1 MVVGVIKGAQAIS
14 KGIGSLDRSLKG
26 LVKRVETA
34 PTDKSPFFPY
44 ITNEKELEYKV
55 FLGRG
60 EKPGKL
66 TRKQNDI
73 YLDQHFAKVNDDPNF
88 GRFAMD
94 VIRQPIDD
102 PKKLQVGKTIQEKD
116 YMPVTISRINKFGAD
131 EVSEAKVQSPF
142 ARSTSQGRKN
152 LTTILKV
159 KNNPDD
165 VPLPKPKGKFEDFD
179 HKLGMTQDE
188 KKAAGITTI
197 PTIKVKR
204 SGLQRTTDPI
214 LKDKFT
220 PQNEA
225 EMTVL
230 TNQAR
235 GLHYKDPENFL
246 TKLNAEDPEIMDN
259 LSSAVKKY
267 SSGVGDLI
275 EEKKRITDKT
285 SKLGKKLYSIATKYF
300 PNTPANRLKEKLIDF
315 AHIFPFSET
324 GKVDRKSP
332 FLNIGGSGEAM
343 YLSPSAVNQNIQ
355 RGLEASIKNIATAL
369 KAKPTQALQT
379 ELNRL
384 ENLLKK
390 VKALSILTLEGQSPK
405 AFGYSVKGDK
415 FKIPRFKDEEYE
427 ELFEYLLAAQP
438 DAEAAKLIKSQGLYK
453 YPYATQKYKHPYLGV
468 LVKDGGL
475 IDSDLTDTVPP
486 KKGPM
491 SEGLPLLD
499 PQESIDRQKFAIG
512 GIAGAAKLFGQ
523 MKNVPK
529 AVARVG
535 DILKQ
540 KGTPGKATDVAI
552 SQAPEDKPAMF
563 LSTIDA
569 IEDMPETSLPAK
581 QWLGTIKNKQG
592 VSDVELDEFGLGPLL
607 ENIAKTDAKR
617 KLSKTELLELYNK
630 EMPKIDMDIAM
641 AEPVSRGVKD
651 LTNTLL
657 RTRELRGNRSYD
669 QDNLDVFSDNPALL
683 NRLHQPPQDA
693 TGMKIRRLLIDSMQ
707 GAQTQEGDNMIPLL
721 KKSYG
726 GRSFELYTG
735 NKFNDMW
742 GNTFPKLYHG
752 TNKIV
757 KQDHFNVLK
766 NLVPARDVTKL
777 AQAKNI
783 PEDQAFNE
791 LYQALNVFDREVMTA
806 DVPIPFWTKKMLY
819 RMGDM
824 ADGRGFFY
832 KSKKSPAHDGAQFI
846 PGGSGYGELKFYHN
860 FDTGAVRAREKPYAS
875 GHFSNEG
882 FEGKGGNA
890 PFGWGRFSERIDE
903 SGRKIL
909 LMEEVQS
916 DLHQNVAQKGYIYAP
931 RLDKGDVLAEMGDFA
946 SQLDKKRQ
954 TLESTR
960 LRKDNILAL
969 PRAEREAPE
978 NVAELANIE
987 RAMKKLVED
996 VKKLQKKV
1004 QDQARTTGSS
1014 GQMHQEAPFKKSEN
1028 YAKVFLQGLMKMAD
1042 DSGYDGIALSTGKMK
1057 KAHGNIP
1064 KGGDKFYDEIGVKA
1078 MKRIAKK
1085 SGFKFTD
1092 TTIVD
1097 GNGFTWEKIP
1107 LIELRDFNTGVKY
1120 PGSSTI
1126 PVYSKGGFVKQNVV
1140 RG

>member
-73 YLDQHFAKVNDDPNF
+73 YLDQHFAKVNEDPNF
-88 GRFAMD
+88 GRFSMD

-116 YMPVTISRINKFGAD
+116 HMPITLSRINKFGAD
-131 EVSEAKVQSPF
+131 EVSEASVQSPF
-142 ARSTSQGRKN
+142 AKSTSQGRKN

-165 VPLPKPKGKFEDFD
+165 VPLPKPKGRFADFD
-179 HKLGMTQDE
+179 HKLGMTQEE
-188 KKAAGITTI
+188 KIAAGITTI
-197 PTIKVKR
+197 PVKKNTMSNSLIR
-204 SGLQRTTDPI
+204 QYTDSLLKKIYKLNPETN
-214 LKDKFT
+214 LKDRAPFT
-220 PQNEA
+220 A
-225 EMTVL
+225 L
-230 TNQAR
+230 THQAR
-235 GLHYKDPENFL
+235 GLYQKDPDNFFKNLQNKDKKLINNLDKAKENY
-246 TKLNAEDPEIMDN
+246 TPE
-259 LSSAVKKY
+259 LKELY
-267 SSGVGDLI
+267 
-275 EEKKRITDKT
+275 EEKDRLTSPGSKT
-285 SKLGKKLYSIATKYF
+285 
-300 PNTPANRLKEKLIDF
+300 REKLVAIARKFMPNASEDYINKNLVDF
-315 AHIFPFSET
+315 AHVFGFDAT
-324 GKVDRKSP
+324 GDVSRQSK
-332 FLNIGGSGEAM
+332 FLDIGGSPDVM
-343 YLSPSAVNQNIQ
+343 YLSPSYANRTVQVQ
-355 RGLEASIKNIATAL
+355 LEKQIKNLITANRV
-369 KAKPTQALQT
+369 KPDPKL
-379 ELNRL
+379 EESVNRL
-384 ENLLKK
+384 QKLLEKI
-390 VKALSILTLEGQSPK
+390 KAVSYITMDNRGVIDTAK
-405 AFGYSVKGDK
+405 FGYTAKVTKGK
-415 FKIPRFKDEEYE
+415 YKAPRFTDDEYE
-427 ELFEYLLAAQP
+427 ELFEYLLEAQP
-438 DAEAAKLIKSQGLYK
+438 NIQNTLQKKSPYK
-453 YPYATQKYKHPYLGV
+453 GV
-468 LVKDGGL
+468 LFKDGGL

-523 MKNVPK
+523 MKNVQK

-563 LSTIDA
+563 LSTVDA

-657 RTRELRGNRSYD
+657 RTRELRGNRAYSD
-669 QDNLDVFSDNPALL
+669 DNLDVFSDNPALL

-693 TGMKIRRLLIDSMQ
+693 TGMKIRRLLIDNMQ
-707 GAQTQEGDNMIPLL
+707 GSQIQEGDNMIPLL

-791 LYQALNVFDREVMTA
+791 LYQALNIFDREVMTA

-860 FDTGAVRAREKPYAS
+860 FDTGAVRAREKKYDS

-903 SGRKIL
+903 NGRKIL

-1004 QDQARTTGSS
+1004 QEQARTTGSS

>member
-1 MVVGVIKGAQAIS
+1 
-14 KGIGSLDRSLKG
+14 
-26 LVKRVETA
+26 
-34 PTDKSPFFPY
+34 
-44 ITNEKELEYKV
+44 
-55 FLGRG
+55 
-60 EKPGKL
+60 
-66 TRKQNDI
+66 
-73 YLDQHFAKVNDDPNF
+73 
-88 GRFAMD
+88 
-94 VIRQPIDD
+94 
-102 PKKLQVGKTIQEKD
+102 
-116 YMPVTISRINKFGAD
+116 
-131 EVSEAKVQSPF
+131 
-142 ARSTSQGRKN
+142 
-152 LTTILKV
+152 
-159 KNNPDD
+159 
-165 VPLPKPKGKFEDFD
+165 
-179 HKLGMTQDE
+179 
-188 KKAAGITTI
+188 
-197 PTIKVKR
+197 
-204 SGLQRTTDPI
+204 
-214 LKDKFT
+214 
-220 PQNEA
+220 
-225 EMTVL
+225 
-230 TNQAR
+230 
-235 GLHYKDPENFL
+235 
-246 TKLNAEDPEIMDN
+246 
-259 LSSAVKKY
+259 
-267 SSGVGDLI
+267 
-275 EEKKRITDKT
+275 
-285 SKLGKKLYSIATKYF
+285 
-300 PNTPANRLKEKLIDF
+300 
-315 AHIFPFSET
+315 
-324 GKVDRKSP
+324 
-332 FLNIGGSGEAM
+332 
-343 YLSPSAVNQNIQ
+343 
-355 RGLEASIKNIATAL
+355 
-369 KAKPTQALQT
+369 
-379 ELNRL
+379 
-384 ENLLKK
+384 
-390 VKALSILTLEGQSPK
+390 
-405 AFGYSVKGDK
+405 
-415 FKIPRFKDEEYE
+415 
-427 ELFEYLLAAQP
+427 
-438 DAEAAKLIKSQGLYK
+438 
-453 YPYATQKYKHPYLGV
+453 
-468 LVKDGGL
+468 
-475 IDSDLTDTVPP
+475 
-486 KKGPM
+486 
-491 SEGLPLLD
+491 
-499 PQESIDRQKFAIG
+499 
-512 GIAGAAKLFGQ
+512 
-523 MKNVPK
+523 
-529 AVARVG
+529 
-535 DILKQ
+535 
-540 KGTPGKATDVAI
+540 
-552 SQAPEDKPAMF
+552 
-563 LSTIDA
+563 
-569 IEDMPETSLPAK
+569 
-581 QWLGTIKNKQG
+581 
-592 VSDVELDEFGLGPLL
+592 
-607 ENIAKTDAKR
+607 
-617 KLSKTELLELYNK
+617 
-630 EMPKIDMDIAM
+630 MPKIDMDIAM

-657 RTRELRGNRSYD
+657 RTRELRGNRSYE

-766 NLVPARDVTKL
+766 NLVPARDITKL

-860 FDTGAVRAREKPYAS
+860 FDTGATRSREKPYAS
-875 GHFSNEG
+875 GHFSDEG

-903 SGRKIL
+903 NGRKIL

-1107 LIELRDFNTGVKY
+1107 LIELRNFNTGVKY

-1126 PVYSKGGFVKQNVV
+1126 PVYSKGGFVKRNVV

>member
-1 MVVGVIKGAQAIS
+1 MVVGILRLAANLPKAAKRIPAVASDGS
-14 KGIGSLDRSLKG
+14 KITKLNIPR
-26 LVKRVETA
+26 TIF
-34 PTDKSPFFPY
+34 TDKELY
-44 ITNEKELEYKV
+44 KTKMRGQINTNA
-55 FLGRG
+55 
-60 EKPGKL
+60 PGGANVK
-66 TRKQNDI
+66 
-73 YLDQHFAKVNDDPNF
+73 YDPNF
-88 GRFAMD
+88 IGPKKSLESIIKKHYTGSAKKPQSKGEEAAGIQALITDRAHPAQDYVRGYDKNQIKILNESLADNGLVDANKQFNVYKRGTGRFANTNDLLDYVKRGVQRHGSVYENPGLIIHPDFVVPPELSYMVD
-94 VIRQPIDD
+94 FRAKISEGNVPGFVTNMIRNVSYHKHYENNLYRYLTE
-102 PKKLQVGKTIQEKD
+102 KKLINQAYKD
-116 YMPVTISRINKFGAD
+116 GLISKKRRDADLKKAD
-131 EVSEAKVQSPF
+131 EFISKIKKDM
-142 ARSTSQGRKN
+142 TN
-152 LTTILKV
+152 L
-159 KNNPDD
+159 
-165 VPLPKPKGKFEDFD
+165 
-179 HKLGMTQDE
+179 
-188 KKAAGITTI
+188 
-197 PTIKVKR
+197 
-204 SGLQRTTDPI
+204 
-214 LKDKFT
+214 
-220 PQNEA
+220 
-225 EMTVL
+225 
-230 TNQAR
+230 
-235 GLHYKDPENFL
+235 
-246 TKLNAEDPEIMDN
+246 
-259 LSSAVKKY
+259 
-267 SSGVGDLI
+267 
-275 EEKKRITDKT
+275 
-285 SKLGKKLYSIATKYF
+285 
-300 PNTPANRLKEKLIDF
+300 
-315 AHIFPFSET
+315 
-324 GKVDRKSP
+324 
-332 FLNIGGSGEAM
+332 
-343 YLSPSAVNQNIQ
+343 
-355 RGLEASIKNIATAL
+355 GLESKVYN
-369 KAKPTQALQT
+369 
-379 ELNRL
+379 
-384 ENLLKK
+384 KK
-390 VKALSILTLEGQSPK
+390 TMGFNTYGKRYDGE
-405 AFGYSVKGDK
+405 YS
-415 FKIPRFKDEEYE
+415 
-427 ELFEYLLAAQP
+427 
-438 DAEAAKLIKSQGLYK
+438 GLYK
-453 YPYATQKYKHPYLGV
+453 DQMKNYRLELPPAAAKGVGQRQTIEDTYNMVPGLKPYGHKE
-468 LVKDGGL
+468 GGL
-475 IDSDLTDTVPP
+475 IDDNLTDTVPP

-523 MKNVPK
+523 FKNVPR

-535 DILKQ
+535 DIIKQ

-563 LSTIDA
+563 LSTVDA

-607 ENIAKTDAKR
+607 ENIAKADPKR
-617 KLSKTELLELYNK
+617 KLSKTELLEMYNK

-641 AEPVSRGVKD
+641 AEPVQRGAKD

-657 RTRELRGNRSYD
+657 RTRELRGNRAYSE
-669 QDNLDVFSDNPALL
+669 DNLDIFSDNPALL

-693 TGMKIRRLLIDSMQ
+693 TGMKIRRLLIDNMQ
-707 GAQTQEGDNMIPLL
+707 GAQIQADNGDIMIPLL

-735 NKFNDMW
+735 NKFNEMW

-766 NLVPARDVTKL
+766 NLVPAEDVTKL

-791 LYQALNVFDREVMTA
+791 LYQALNIFDREVMTA

-819 RMGDM
+819 RLGDM

-860 FDTGAVRAREKPYAS
+860 FDTGAVRAREKKYES

-1004 QDQARTTGSS
+1004 QEQARTTGSS

-1126 PVYSKGGFVKQNVV
+1126 PVYSKGGFVKKNVV

>member
-1 MVVGVIKGAQAIS
+1 MVVGILRLAANAPKLAKRIPTLAKDGS
-14 KGIGSLDRSLKG
+14 KITKLDYER
-26 LVKRVETA
+26 T
-34 PTDKSPFFPY
+34 PFTDKEIFK
-44 ITNEKELEYKV
+44 NKM
-55 FLGRG
+55 RG
-60 EKPGKL
+60 QINTTAAGGSSG
-66 TRKQNDI
+66 N
-73 YLDQHFAKVNDDPNF
+73 YDPNF
-88 GRFAMD
+88 VGPRKGIEAIMQKNYTGGSSNRQSVGEKATGLKPVMMARLHTAQDMVRGLDKNAIKNLNDAIGDNNLVETSKQFNVYKRGQGNFANTDHLLDYVKRGVKRHGSMYRNPGLLIHPD
-94 VIRQPIDD
+94 FIVPPELNYMVDFRTQFKTGNVPGIMSNFVRNNSYHKHYENNLYRYLTE
-102 PKKLQVGKTIQEKD
+102 KKLINQAYKD
-116 YMPVTISRINKFGAD
+116 GMISKKRRDADLKKAD
-131 EVSEAKVQSPF
+131 EFISKIKKDM
-142 ARSTSQGRKN
+142 TN
-152 LTTILKV
+152 L
-159 KNNPDD
+159 
-165 VPLPKPKGKFEDFD
+165 
-179 HKLGMTQDE
+179 
-188 KKAAGITTI
+188 
-197 PTIKVKR
+197 
-204 SGLQRTTDPI
+204 
-214 LKDKFT
+214 
-220 PQNEA
+220 
-225 EMTVL
+225 
-230 TNQAR
+230 
-235 GLHYKDPENFL
+235 
-246 TKLNAEDPEIMDN
+246 
-259 LSSAVKKY
+259 
-267 SSGVGDLI
+267 
-275 EEKKRITDKT
+275 
-285 SKLGKKLYSIATKYF
+285 
-300 PNTPANRLKEKLIDF
+300 
-315 AHIFPFSET
+315 
-324 GKVDRKSP
+324 
-332 FLNIGGSGEAM
+332 
-343 YLSPSAVNQNIQ
+343 
-355 RGLEASIKNIATAL
+355 GLESKVYN
-369 KAKPTQALQT
+369 
-379 ELNRL
+379 
-384 ENLLKK
+384 KK
-390 VKALSILTLEGQSPK
+390 KMGFDTYGKRYDGE
-405 AFGYSVKGDK
+405 YS
-415 FKIPRFKDEEYE
+415 
-427 ELFEYLLAAQP
+427 
-438 DAEAAKLIKSQGLYK
+438 GLYK
-453 YPYATQKYKHPYLGV
+453 DQMKNYKLELPPASAKGV
-468 LVKDGGL
+468 DSRQHIEDTYNMVPGLKPFGHKEGGL
-475 IDSDLTDTVPP
+475 IDDDLTDTVPP

-491 SEGLPLLD
+491 SKGLPLLD
-499 PQESIDRQKFAIG
+499 PQESIDRQKFVVG
-512 GIAGAAKLFGQ
+512 GMASAAKLFGQ
-523 MKNVPK
+523 MKKVPR

-540 KGTPGKATDVAI
+540 KNTPGKATDVAI

-607 ENIAKTDAKR
+607 ENISKKDAKR

-657 RTRELRGNRSYD
+657 RTRELRGNAAYGQS
-669 QDNLDVFSDNPALL
+669 NELDLFSDNPALL
-683 NRLHQPPQDA
+683 TRLHQPPQDA
-693 TGMKIRRLLIDSMQ
+693 TGMKIRRLLIDNMQ
-707 GAQTQEGDNMIPLL
+707 GAQIQDGDNMIPLL

-726 GRSFELYTG
+726 GRSFDLYTG
-735 NKFNDMW
+735 SKFNDIW

-757 KQDHFNVLK
+757 KQDHFNILK
-766 NLVPARDVTKL
+766 NLVPAKDVTKL

-860 FDTGAVRAREKPYAS
+860 FDTGATRSREKPYAS
-875 GHFSNEG
+875 GHFSDEG

-903 SGRKIL
+903 NGRKIL

-1107 LIELRDFNTGVKY
+1107 LIELRNFNTGVKY

-1126 PVYSKGGFVKQNVV
+1126 PVYSKGGFVKRNVV